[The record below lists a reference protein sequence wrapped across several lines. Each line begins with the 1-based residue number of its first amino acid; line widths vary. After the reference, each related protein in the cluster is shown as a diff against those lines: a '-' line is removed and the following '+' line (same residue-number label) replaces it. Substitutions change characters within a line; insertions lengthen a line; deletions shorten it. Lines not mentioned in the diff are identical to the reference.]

1 MTANHRQWATYFRRS
16 GGIAVQRVFD
26 IIFAPL
32 TCVFGVIG
40 AVIRTVYWGAI
51 VIPAVLVVSMLVSVG
66 STPKPVIPV
75 LVRLGGRDLHR
86 ELGKIL
92 GGAEWK

>member
-1 MTANHRQWATYFRRS
+1 M
-16 GGIAVQRVFD
+16 QRFFD
-26 IIFAPL
+26 TLLAPL
-32 TCVFGVIG
+32 TFVFGITG

-66 STPKPVIPV
+66 STPKPLIPV

-92 GGAEWK
+92 GGLTTE